1 MSYENQV
8 NGQTGYGEQHGY
20 YNQPQGYYEQQQ
32 GHYEQQQG
40 HYEQQQG
47 HYDQGYNQ
55 VGQPQDYAQTGFR
68 DNQQPAS
75 YQADYR

>member
-8 NGQTGYGEQHGY
+8 NGQTGYGAQHDY
-20 YNQPQGYYEQQQ
+20 YNQPQGY
-32 GHYEQQQG
+32 
-40 HYEQQQG
+40 YEQQQG

-55 VGQPQDYAQTGFR
+55 VGQPQDPAQTGLR

-75 YQADYR
+75 YQADYK